1 MQAELELLKMLA
13 ESEEDIR
20 NGRVAPIENT
30 FNDIRKKLEL

>member
-1 MQAELELLKMLA
+1 MLA

-20 NGRVAPIENT
+20 NGRVAPVEDS